1 VIVDAKRLLRTA
13 TAVAAVMAL
22 AGASPAAA
30 AECLPDQT
38 VAVLDQYCDTPVNM
52 LGVPASSDAG
62 ADAPRPLS
70 VTLPPAE
77 AAQLRKAGPAA
88 RALLLL
94 PAVAPLAG
102 ARVPPA
108 ERRRAV
114 VGAHNVIASGQLG
127 HRDAQARRF
136 AKGLASAATDVVG
149 GAFRWGLVI
158 CSLGLAGMF
167 WLRLRT
173 RLKL

>member
-1 VIVDAKRLLRTA
+1 MIVDAKRLLRTA

-38 VAVLDQYCDTPVNM
+38 VAALDQYCDTPVSM
-52 LGVPASSDAG
+52 LGVPASSDA
-62 ADAPRPLS
+62 DAHAMRPLS
-70 VTLPPAE
+70 LALPPA
-77 AAQLRKAGPAA
+77 AAARLRKAGPAA

-102 ARVPPA
+102 ARVPA
-108 ERRRAV
+108 ADRRRAAI
-114 VGAHNVIASGQLG
+114 GAHKVIASGQLE
-127 HRDAQARRF
+127 HREAEARSF
-136 AKGLASAATDVVG
+136 AKGLASAADDVVG

-158 CSLGLAGMF
+158 CSLGLAGMS

>member
-1 VIVDAKRLLRTA
+1 MIVDAKRLLRTA

-38 VAVLDQYCDTPVNM
+38 VAALDQYCDTPVSM

-62 ADAPRPLS
+62 AHAMRPLS
-70 VTLPPAE
+70 LALPPAD
-77 AAQLRKAGPAA
+77 AARLRKAGPAA

-94 PAVAPLAG
+94 PTVAPLAG
-102 ARVPPA
+102 AHVSAA
-108 ERRRAV
+108 ERRRAAI
-114 VGAHNVIASGQLG
+114 GAHELE
-127 HRDAQARRF
+127 HRDAEARNF
-136 AKGLASAATDVVG
+136 AKGLASAASDVVG

-158 CSLGLAGMF
+158 CSLGLAGMS
-167 WLRLRT
+167 WLRLRS

>member
-1 VIVDAKRLLRTA
+1 MIVDAKRLLWTA

-30 AECLPDQT
+30 AECVPDQT
-38 VAVLDQYCDTPVNM
+38 VAVLDQYCDTPVSM
-52 LGVPASSDAG
+52 LGVPASPNAG
-62 ADAPRPLS
+62 AKAARPLGLA
-70 VTLPPAE
+70 LPPAE
-77 AAQLRKAGPAA
+77 AAQLRKAGRAA

-102 ARVPPA
+102 AQVSAA
-108 ERRRAV
+108 ERRRAEI
-114 VGAHNVIASGQLG
+114 GAHKVIASGQLG
-127 HRDAQARRF
+127 HRDAEARSF
-136 AKGLASAATDVVG
+136 AKGLASAANDVVG

-158 CSLGLAGMF
+158 CSLGLAGMS

>member
-1 VIVDAKRLLRTA
+1 MIVDAKRLLRTA

-30 AECLPDQT
+30 ECLPDQT
-38 VAVLDQYCDTPVNM
+38 VAALDQYCDTPVSM

-62 ADAPRPLS
+62 AHAMRPLS
-70 VTLPPAE
+70 LALPPAD
-77 AAQLRKAGPAA
+77 AARLRKAGPAA

-94 PAVAPLAG
+94 PTVAPLAG
-102 ARVPPA
+102 AHVSAA
-108 ERRRAV
+108 ERRRAAI
-114 VGAHNVIASGQLG
+114 GAHEVIASGQLE
-127 HRDAQARRF
+127 HRDAEARNF
-136 AKGLASAATDVVG
+136 AKGLASAASDVVG

-158 CSLGLAGMF
+158 CSLGLAGMS
-167 WLRLRT
+167 WLRLRS